1 MTLKRTRK
9 FIFEQM
15 EALKNGEISID
26 EALTQS
32 KLATRIIE
40 TYNTE
45 IKAVELAAS
54 IGQPLEDYT
63 EGIQLIENQQV
74 QEDV

>member
-1 MTLKRTRK
+1 MTLAETRS

-15 EALKNGEISID
+15 KALKDGEISID

-40 TYNTE
+40 SYNTE
-45 IKAVELAAS
+45 VKAIELAAS
-54 IGQPLEDYT
+54 IGQPLENYT
-63 EGIQLIENQQV
+63 HGIQLIENQD
-74 QEDV
+74 DV